1 VKKLSIRLAFAILLL
16 SPSLCLAA
24 SALDTVKTNVN
35 SVIEVLRDP
44 GLKGEKGLKVKR
56 EKIEATASSF
66 FDFVELSK
74 RTLGV
79 SWNSFTPDQRKT
91 FVRLYQSLLEQTYV
105 ERITAYSG
113 ERLNFSKEMPLSDD
127 TAEVQTSVLAKG
139 GEVPIDYR
147 LINKDGQWRVYDVVV
162 EGVSLISNYRSQFR
176 EILGNGSPQTLI
188 DSLEKK
194 LANR

>member
-1 VKKLSIRLAFAILLL
+1 MKKLSIRLAFAILLL

-113 ERLNFSKEMPLSDD
+113 ERLNFSKEIPLSDD